1 MEIGQLQAFERA
13 AREGSFTRAG
23 EAMGLTQPAVSTRIT
38 TLEAEL
44 GGPLFER
51 RGRELR
57 LTALGE
63 HLLPY
68 VQRLLALYDDTKQ
81 AAYQLQTGRAGQVK
95 LAAPTP
101 FVLGY
106 LVKTLAHF
114 RRRHPTIDILIRER
128 NKTVIFDL
136 IRDGTMA
143 LGLVNAPVYD
153 REMAQIVRLQDP
165 VRAVA
170 AHTHP
175 LAAAGRDTI
184 PMDALYAHTI
194 YRVSMFPQMTAF
206 VDEVAE
212 QARSGSGGA
221 VVAVPMVMALRLVTM
236 GQGITFLPESYVRHS
251 VNANELVYLNVEG
264 IPPLVS
270 EPVLIAHRER
280 TLDQANDAF
289 VQTFLQDWRHLIVR
303 S

>member
-13 AREGSFTRAG
+13 VREGSFTRAG
-23 EAMGLTQPAVSTRIT
+23 DALGLTQPAVSTRIT

-51 RGRELR
+51 RGRELQ
-57 LTALGE
+57 LTPLGE

-106 LVKTLAHF
+106 LVETLAHF
-114 RRRHPTIDILIRER
+114 RRRHSTIDILIRER

-170 AHTHP
+170 ARTHP
-175 LAAAGRDTI
+175 LATNDAPI

-236 GQGITFLPESYVRHS
+236 GQGVTFLPESYVRHS
-251 VNANELVYLNVEG
+251 VNADELVYLNVEG

-289 VQTFLQDWRHLIVR
+289 VQTFLQDWRKLAAR
-303 S
+303 